1 MFPSIRWRIAVPYVI
16 LIMLATA
23 GLVIYL
29 SDLVRDAQ
37 VGNLEAKLT
46 AEARLIAGAR
56 KVGVVTPVIRDVT
69 HDSIVMEYVDGEML
83 KHVLTPDAVER
94 TGEMVGRMHAGGIIH
109 GDLTTSN
116 IIIREGVPVFIDFGL
131 AYVSSETEARGVD
144 VHVFFQ
150 TLEST
155 SRDYERLSLAFRDG
169 YSATTDDADEV
180 FGRVEEI
187 RMRGRYL

>member
-1 MFPSIRWRIAVPYVI
+1 MIKRRLSKGYRTPRLDARLIAER
-16 LIMLATA
+16 T
-23 GLVIYL
+23 
-29 SDLVRDAQ
+29 R
-37 VGNLEAKLT
+37 

-56 KVGVVTPVIRDVT
+56 KAGVSTPVIRDVT

-83 KHVLTPDAVER
+83 KHVLAPDTVER
-94 TGEMVGRMHAGGIIH
+94 TGEMVGRMHAAGIIH

-116 IIIREGVPVFIDFGL
+116 IIIRDGAPVFIDFGL
-131 AYVSSETEARGVD
+131 AYVSSEIEARGVD

-155 SRDYERLSLAFRDG
+155 SADYERLSMAFRKG
-169 YSATTDDADEV
+169 YATATDDADEV
-180 FGRVEEI
+180 LGRVEEI